1 MPLSF
6 EKHLRMSS
14 PLPVTVL
21 TGFLGAGKSTL
32 LNFMLRHPALQGTA
46 VIINEYG
53 DVGVDHHLVETAEE
67 DVTLI
72 AGGCLCCTARGQLGD
87 ALLKVFE
94 RAQHGRIGLRRVI
107 IETTGLAEPGP
118 ILQPLLHDPWV
129 GERYLLDRLVTLV
142 DAAHGMQTLDGQ
154 PIAVAQVTAADQ
166 ILLSKTDLVP
176 AEQADALERRLRQ
189 MNPDA
194 SLARVIDGKGHP
206 SWLFSTPPP
215 TAQSRRDAPL
225 GLWFDS
231 PTMLPATLSPV
242 SNSVLSRPPPDVDCF
257 SVVIDEPLPPARV
270 YGWLDLLRS
279 LCGPD
284 LLRIKGLIHV
294 TGQPG
299 PLIIHGVQNILH
311 PAEYRPAWPDEDHRS
326 RLVFITRGWAREA
339 ITSTLAYLKL
349 PAAPCAEK
357 ITPSGQSLP

>member
-1 MPLSF
+1 
-6 EKHLRMSS
+6 MSS

-94 RAQHGRIGLRRVI
+94 RAQRGRIGLRRVI

-118 ILQPLLHDPWV
+118 ILHPLLHDPWV
-129 GERYLLDRLVTLV
+129 GDRYILDRVVTLV

-176 AEQADALERRLRQ
+176 AEQTDALERRLRQ
-189 MNPDA
+189 TNPDA
-194 SLARVIDGKGHP
+194 AFARVIDGKGHP
-206 SWLFSTPPP
+206 SWLFSAPSPTP
-215 TAQSRRDAPL
+215 QSRRDAPL
-225 GLWFDS
+225 GLWFDGPAVLPS
-231 PTMLPATLSPV
+231 PLSPAPTAT
-242 SNSVLSRPPPDVDCF
+242 LSRPPHDVDCF
-257 SVVIDEPLPPARV
+257 SITLEAPLPPAQV
-270 YGWLDLLRS
+270 YGWLDLMRS

-294 TGQPG
+294 AGQPG

-311 PAEYRPAWPDEDHRS
+311 PAEYRHAWPDEDHRS

-339 ITSTLAYLKL
+339 ITSTLAYLEPSL
-349 PAAPCAEK
+349 TPG
-357 ITPSGQSLP
+357 ITPDGRSLS